1 MADDKLVASQLAR
14 NRLLGNIANSL
25 GTLSSAG
32 LTGIFP
38 ISGSITSN
46 YSILTTDYTLLVNAV
61 GGPVTVTLP
70 LASTL
75 HLSGKIYNVKKT
87 DSSAN
92 AVTVATSGADTID
105 GSATFVLSFA
115 NQSVTMQGGGTTQWY
130 VL

>member
-14 NRLLGNIANSL
+14 NKLLGSIANTL

-46 YSILTTDYTLLVNAV
+46 YSILTTDYTLLVNANA
-61 GGPVTVTLP
+61 GAVTVTLP
-70 LASTL
+70 LAATSKLT
-75 HLSGKIYNVKKT
+75 GKVYNIKKT

-92 AVTVATSGADTID
+92 LVTIATSGSDNID
-105 GSATFVLSFA
+105 GASTYVLSFA
-115 NQSVTMQGGGTTQWY
+115 NQTVTVQGGGTTQWY